1 MPSVVFTVPLQY
13 GDRKKNVTKH
23 TINRMCKTNIKN
35 TGNTLKI
42 LQANN
47 LFEEKIKKSNTNSLS
62 NYFIA
67 SLKKKIQYI

>member
-13 GDRKKNVTKH
+13 GDRKKSVTKH
-23 TINRMCKTNIKN
+23 TINRMYKTNIKN
-35 TGNTLKI
+35 TANTLEI